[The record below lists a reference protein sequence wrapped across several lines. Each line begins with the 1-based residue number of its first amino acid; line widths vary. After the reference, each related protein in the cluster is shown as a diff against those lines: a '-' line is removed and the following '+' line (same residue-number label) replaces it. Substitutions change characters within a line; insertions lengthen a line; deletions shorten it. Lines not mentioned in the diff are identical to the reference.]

1 MASASAKKVNYRTYG
16 SLAYD
21 VNVRAEEHALTGSAA
36 EFERRVHAEP
46 MVRPAPKAVPQTR
59 THAVTR
65 PAVRVSALAVV
76 GSVVIGFMLVMILM
90 SYVQLTAISSSVVSM
105 KSELAALEQENI
117 SLTSTYERVFDKS
130 SVKEAAEAA
139 GMTKPSPSQI
149 YYIDLSSPDTV
160 VLHQEKSVSAWNNV
174 ADALGRSF
182 LSVVEYFN

>member
-21 VNVRAEEHALTGSAA
+21 VNVRAEEYALTGSAA

-46 MVRPAPKAVPQTR
+46 VARPAPKAVPHTR
-59 THAVTR
+59 THAAAR
-65 PAVRVSALAVV
+65 PAIRVSALAVA
-76 GSVVIGFMLVMILM
+76 GTVVIGLMLVMILM

-117 SLTSTYERVFDKS
+117 SLTSAYERVFDKS

-160 VLHQEKSVSAWNNV
+160 VLHQEQSAGVWSSV
-174 ADALGRSF
+174 ADTLSRSF

>member
-21 VNVRAEEHALTGSAA
+21 VNVRAEEYALTGSAA

-46 MVRPAPKAVPQTR
+46 VARPVPKAVPRTR
-59 THAVTR
+59 THAVPRT
-65 PAVRVSALAVV
+65 AVRLSALSVAGTVMV
-76 GSVVIGFMLVMILM
+76 GVMLVMILM

-117 SLTSTYERVFDKS
+117 SLTSEYERVFDKS

-160 VLHQEKSVSAWNNV
+160 VLHNEQNAGLWSSI
-174 ADALGRSF
+174 ADTLGRSF